1 MGSNVMPRRS
11 KSCRA
16 SALKYAQ
23 FSHVKNGR
31 FMKKEKKDE
40 DENDNEGDDDD
51 DDEEVKLT
59 VPAVSVEQQ
68 QDLLEEHDHE
78 KQLTTSS
85 KVIISTQKQ
94 ELKNNN
100 KKRKLITNDEHNI
113 QQHGDDN
120 VTEKSKNISSVSGT
134 TGEGTLLVEEFKV
147 LKKFEG
153 TIRYML
159 GYSGPP
165 GTKNA
170 TTLIQESRL
179 LRSGD
184 ELDEVCDHLVDYYFE
199 RVRGPA
205 GKVHFTPAIQKWR
218 NSLKD
223 IVWENHIV
231 VLLVHKTRRP
241 KLESISMIG
250 NEVARKLKIQFSID
264 RRAGQMQ
271 SQNGLYFAAQ
281 VKVACGANCLSGLE
295 CEFECVPG
303 TLSES
308 EDEIEDDVEDEKDGD
323 EEEK

>member
-1 MGSNVMPRRS
+1 MPRRS
-11 KSCRA
+11 KSSRA

-23 FSHVKNGR
+23 FSHDKNGR
-31 FMKKEKKDE
+31 FMKKEKKVE
-40 DENDNEGDDDD
+40 VENDNEGDDDE
-51 DDEEVKLT
+51 EEVKLT

-94 ELKNNN
+94 ELNNNN

-113 QQHGDDN
+113 QQQHVDDN
-120 VTEKSKNISSVSGT
+120 VTEKSKNITNISSVSGT

-281 VKVACGANCLSGLE
+281 VKVACGADCLSGLE